1 MTQTPYSFLLCAP
14 KNSLPSC
21 RGPQGSGHGQRV
33 CPAIPQEAASFQ
45 VPRGIHHA
53 LSQPVPAPSLSM
65 PAALEAA
72 WTGLTRAV
80 LFLLQIKDVL
90 RNRFVV
96 PATEVQ
102 RTSQELH
109 GSLPLTF
116 VLLWAA
122 FTVAPV
128 SSKSPGPSPE

>member
-1 MTQTPYSFLLCAP
+1 
-14 KNSLPSC
+14 
-21 RGPQGSGHGQRV
+21 
-33 CPAIPQEAASFQ
+33 
-45 VPRGIHHA
+45 
-53 LSQPVPAPSLSM
+53 M

-128 SSKSPGPSPE
+128 LSKSPGPSPE